1 MLSCH
6 QFMSESEYRTFVPQS
21 RSAQQ
26 VIRCA
31 AKQLLSMHGII
42 VRTDAE
48 LLACMICDALA
59 LHIAEQI

>member
-1 MLSCH
+1 
-6 QFMSESEYRTFVPQS
+6 
-21 RSAQQ
+21 
-26 VIRCA
+26 
-31 AKQLLSMHGII
+31 MHGII